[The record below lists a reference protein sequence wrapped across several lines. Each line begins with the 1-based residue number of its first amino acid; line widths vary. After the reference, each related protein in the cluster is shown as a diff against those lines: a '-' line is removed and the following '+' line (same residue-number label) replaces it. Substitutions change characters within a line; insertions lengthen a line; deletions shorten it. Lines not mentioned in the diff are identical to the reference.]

1 MLNIKK
7 NYMKLEIEDK
17 IELPEINSLEM
28 EEIDFSSIKE
38 LVGNK
43 PLLEHMFQETKNELI
58 YG

>member
-1 MLNIKK
+1 
-7 NYMKLEIEDK
+7 MKLEIEDK
-17 IELPEINSLEM
+17 IELPEISSLEI

-43 PLLEHMFQETKNELI
+43 PLLEQMFQETKNELI

>member
-1 MLNIKK
+1 
-7 NYMKLEIEDK
+7 MKLEIEDK
-17 IELPEINSLEM
+17 IELPEITSLEM
-28 EEIDFSSIKE
+28 EELDFSSIKE